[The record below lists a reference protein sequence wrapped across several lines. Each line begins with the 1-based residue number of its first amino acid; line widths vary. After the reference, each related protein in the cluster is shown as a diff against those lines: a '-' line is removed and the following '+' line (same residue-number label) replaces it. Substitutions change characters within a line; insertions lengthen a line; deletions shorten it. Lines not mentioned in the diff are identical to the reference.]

1 MDFPQ
6 PEGYR
11 GAGGGR
17 DRGGGRGEGKGMVQ
31 GLGGRGK
38 DSFSWIISSL
48 LCPNNSDSLVESLE
62 FPPNILITRH
72 AI

>member
-1 MDFPQ
+1 MYYESSVWIFPNQ
-6 PEGYR
+6 KDIGGLEGEGD
-11 GAGGGR
+11 GARVGGKGGG
-17 DRGGGRGEGKGMVQ
+17 E
-31 GLGGRGK
+31 

-62 FPPNILITRH
+62 FPPKTLITRH

>member
-6 PEGYR
+6 PKGYR
-11 GAGGGR
+11 GVGRGRDKGGG
-17 DRGGGRGEGKGMVQ
+17 GKGMVQ
-31 GLGGRGK
+31 RLGGRGGE

-62 FPPNILITRH
+62 FPPITLITRH